1 MIMATIRRDSG
12 QLLPRGL
19 RVPMTVVLC
28 VFALAPIAYMVIMS
42 LAPDVEVASGRLFP
56 QHFAFGN
63 YVHLWTTVPLARG
76 LVNSLA
82 TSLGAAALST
92 VVAVGA
98 AYCLTRFTF
107 IGRRTFLRGMLGLQT
122 IPSALILL
130 PLFVTFASAKAYL
143 NLTIVGTR
151 SGLLITYLTFALPFA
166 IWLMVTYLRSIPEVL
181 EEAALVD
188 GLTRVGALW
197 RVILP
202 LSLPGIVVSTIFSFL
217 LGWNDVLFA
226 GILTRPDTRTAAID
240 LQVFAQAQE
249 GGPLPLY
256 GQLLGASVICAV
268 PVVLLYMFF
277 QRYLVGGLASGGV
290 KG

>member
-1 MIMATIRRDSG
+1 MATVRRDSG

-19 RVPMTVVLC
+19 RVSTTIVLC

-42 LAPDVEVASGRLFP
+42 LAPDVEVASGRLIP

-63 YVHLWTTVPLARG
+63 YVHLWSTVPLARG

-92 VVAVGA
+92 AVAVGA

-166 IWLMVTYLRSIPEVL
+166 IWLMVTYLRSIPQVL

-226 GILTRPDTRTAAID
+226 SILTRPDTRTAAID

-256 GQLLGASVICAV
+256 GQLLGASVICAI

>member
-1 MIMATIRRDSG
+1 
-12 QLLPRGL
+12 
-19 RVPMTVVLC
+19 
-28 VFALAPIAYMVIMS
+28 
-42 LAPDVEVASGRLFP
+42 
-56 QHFAFGN
+56 
-63 YVHLWTTVPLARG
+63 VPLARG

-92 VVAVGA
+92 AVAVGA

-166 IWLMVTYLRSIPEVL
+166 IWLMVTYLRSIPQVL

-226 GILTRPDTRTAAID
+226 SILTRPDTRTAAID

-256 GQLLGASVICAV
+256 GQLLGASVICAI